1 LPLASNVP
9 QTHAVRMPEV
19 DYPLDDVTLLNR
31 DRREALL
38 GHRGVVVWLTGLS
51 GSGKTTIA
59 VAAEQKL
66 FEMGLVPIVLDGD
79 VLRAGLCRDL
89 GFSNADRDENVR
101 RATEAA
107 LLMAEGGSI
116 VIVALISPFK
126 AHRQFVAQRCRSRGV
141 PFAEV
146 YVNAPLDECERR
158 DPKGL
163 YRRARTGE
171 IPAFT
176 GIASPYEAPE
186 SPMLELRT
194 NRELVEQSV
203 RKVAKLAV
211 DLAQASSPPG
221 HGI

>member
-1 LPLASNVP
+1 
-9 QTHAVRMPEV
+9 MPEV
-19 DYPLDDVTLLNR
+19 DSPLDDATLLNR

-59 VAAEQKL
+59 VGAEQRL

-116 VIVALISPFK
+116 VIVAVISPFR
-126 AHRQFVAQRCRSRGV
+126 AHRQFATQRCRSRGV

-146 YVNAPLDECERR
+146 YINAPLDECERR

-163 YRRARTGE
+163 YRRARAGE
-171 IPAFT
+171 IPEFT
-176 GIASPYEAPE
+176 GITSPYEAPE
-186 SPMLELRT
+186 SPLLQLRT
-194 NRELVEQSV
+194 DRESAEQSV
-203 RKVAKLAV
+203 RKLTKLAV
-211 DLAQASSPPG
+211 DLAHANRPPG

>member
-1 LPLASNVP
+1 MRERDLS
-9 QTHAVRMPEV
+9 
-19 DYPLDDVTLLNR
+19 LDDTTLLNR
-31 DRREALL
+31 DRREAVL
-38 GHRGVVVWLTGLS
+38 GHRGVIVWLTGLS

-59 VAAEQKL
+59 AGAEQQL
-66 FEMGLVPIVLDGD
+66 FSMGFVPIVLDGD

-101 RATEAA
+101 RAAEAA

-116 VIVALISPFK
+116 VIVALISPFR
-126 AHRQFVAQRCRSRGV
+126 AHRQFAAERSRARGI

-163 YRRARTGE
+163 YRRARAGD
-171 IPAFT
+171 IPSFT

-186 SPMLELRT
+186 LPTLELRT
-194 NRELVEQSV
+194 DREFVEQCV
-203 RKVAKLAV
+203 RKVATLAIE
-211 DLAQASSPPG
+211 LARASSPPG